1 LLNPVNILFIFLI
14 FFYLIHLKYKKKI
27 IRLILIIVAFFL
39 ILVSFFPIGVYGIKY
54 LERDYI
60 NQIQIKSIDNII
72 VLAGSERGNTKFTN
86 KVNLN
91 DGSERL
97 ISSIK
102 LALENPDA
110 KIIFLGGDGNLIKEE
125 HLDESNV
132 ALKFYKDLRFDLK
145 RVIFISSSRNTIE
158 NLSSLKKKNILTGN
172 SVIVTSAFHMKRSMI
187 VAKKLNMNLIPYAV
201 DFRSSNVYS
210 FINKYQSFD
219 IVANLT
225 YFNIFFREIIG
236 ILAFKLFY

>member
-1 LLNPVNILFIFLI
+1 M
-14 FFYLIHLKYKKKI
+14 
-27 IRLILIIVAFFL
+27 
-39 ILVSFFPIGVYGIKY
+39 GGYGIKY

-158 NLSSLKKKNILTGN
+158 NLSSLKKKNILTGIAL
-172 SVIVTSAFHMKRSMI
+172 VIFMI
-187 VAKKLNMNLIPYAV
+187 LLFIFTLY
-201 DFRSSNVYS
+201 NVGV
-210 FINKYQSFD
+210 FE
-219 IVANLT
+219 
-225 YFNIFFREIIG
+225 RII
-236 ILAFKLFY
+236 